1 MDNKISF
8 TSRIRLV
15 PMSEFYETAFKIG
28 EKKFVKEPWTIR
40 ESVLADSAYT
50 TDILDCTVCGLS
62 DGEKVLLTH
71 ICPTNPANDSFSK
84 IEKFMLSKIDIA
96 NKYLQGFLLGSKPNN
111 INSPNSTKLFDKF
124 VEFMK
129 KYEIPFSQFKGGPLE
144 NHVAYSSKTDE
155 WIISNCTILGSH
167 IKPYDKNPLPL
178 FERIFDDVKVSD
190 LDELCG

>member
-15 PMSEFYETAFKIG
+15 PMNEFYNTAFKIG
-28 EKKFVKEPWTIR
+28 EKKFVKDPWTIK

-50 TDILDCTVCGLS
+50 TDILDCTICGLT

-71 ICPTNPANDSFSK
+71 ICPTNPANDSFAK
-84 IEKFMLSKIDIA
+84 IEKFMLSKINVA

-129 KYEIPFSQFKGGPLE
+129 KYDIPFSQFKGGPFE
-144 NHVAYSSKTDE
+144 NHVAYSSRTDE
-155 WIISNCTILGSH
+155 WVISNCGITEGINR
-167 IKPYDKNPLPL
+167 IYKQNPLPL
-178 FERIFDDVKVSD
+178 FDKIFDEVKVSD
-190 LDELCG
+190 LDEIVL